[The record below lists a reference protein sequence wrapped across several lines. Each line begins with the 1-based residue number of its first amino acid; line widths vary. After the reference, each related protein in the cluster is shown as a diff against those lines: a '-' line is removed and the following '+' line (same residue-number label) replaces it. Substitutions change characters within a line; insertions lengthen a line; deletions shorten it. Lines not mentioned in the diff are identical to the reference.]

1 MRIQH
6 PYRQRGD
13 FLRSHHRPELE
24 IAPSV
29 RAPAVAG
36 RFYPANRAELAS
48 LVEELLAAARGDAP
62 PPAPFRAVIAPH
74 AGYVYS
80 GPTAAAVFARLEL
93 PALVVILA
101 PNHTGVCNVAGG
113 VSLWEDGAFRT
124 PLGDVPVD
132 ARLAA
137 ALRAAS
143 PLVGV
148 DHEAH
153 LGEHAIEVELPF
165 LQMTRPD
172 ARIVPLLLAWDAWE
186 AARALG
192 ETLAELVRVAAEPVL
207 LLASSDLNHYEPAA
221 VSEEKDARA
230 LAAVTALDGA
240 ELLKRCRSERISMC
254 GRGPAAVVL
263 AAARSLGAQ
272 RAEVV
277 DYRHSGWV
285 SGDNTRVVGYA
296 GVVIP

>member
-1 MRIQH
+1 M
-6 PYRQRGD
+6 
-13 FLRSHHRPELE
+13 
-24 IAPSV
+24 
-29 RAPAVAG
+29 
-36 RFYPANRAELAS
+36 
-48 LVEELLAAARGDAP
+48 
-62 PPAPFRAVIAPH
+62 
-74 AGYVYS
+74 
-80 GPTAAAVFARLEL
+80 FARLEL